1 MEGAYGVLGPDGAPD
16 GIIACGAGYCDG
28 GGPDSRFAA
37 EGPPSIDDIDML
49 LLLTLLGRCMDD
61 SAGRSRLVG
70 KDAGGPIAGAGCL
83 DGGGGGGGY
92 GCGWGPWV

>member
-1 MEGAYGVLGPDGAPD
+1 VEGVNGVVGPGGAPD
-16 GIIACGAGYCDG
+16 GIIAGGAGYWDEDG
-28 GGPDSRFAA
+28 PGSRLAA

-49 LLLTLLGRCMDD
+49 LLLTLLGRCMDE
-61 SAGRSRLVG
+61 SAGRSRFVE

-92 GCGWGPWV
+92 ACG